1 MKLPEQTL
9 YFRVREA
16 QSPMLKFFSE
26 VLVIMR
32 GKVNYHRCSRMTQDP
47 RYFGKHISWLTS
59 IMEHLVKRY
68 EIERAVFVRQV
79 VHIPL
84 SDTAMF

>member
-9 YFRVREA
+9 YFRVREP

-26 VLVIMR
+26 VPVIMR

-47 RYFGKHISWLTS
+47 RYFCNTS
-59 IMEHLVKRY
+59 
-68 EIERAVFVRQV
+68 AG
-79 VHIPL
+79 
-84 SDTAMF
+84 